1 MLNGDTLFTRIQGI
15 PCQIRVTQFSH
26 QEPLGPWCDSDL
38 DCYGYTDIDF
48 EVLVR
53 RGYLAPW
60 LSRKMTQDDVRN
72 IEMEIEDRFNDPR
85 HY

>member
-1 MLNGDTLFTRIQGI
+1 MLNGDTLFARIQGI
-15 PCQIRVTQFSH
+15 PCQIRVLQYEYK
-26 QEPLGPWCDSDL
+26 EPFGPWCDSDW

-48 EVLVR
+48 EVLDR

-72 IEMEIEDRFNDPR
+72 IEMEIQDHFSDPK